1 MNEIQTLQP
10 QPWEGTSE
18 FTELFAPRDEE
29 DAVPNPFAIPPA
41 WLEAWQEDADDK
53 AAMEAA
59 AAEAKDVEDLKA
71 ASAAADKADAAKA
84 HAKSAS
90 KADGIIASL
99 SAAIPKFFQH
109 DAEKKSSGDV
119 VSPFIG
125 ATASGVAQAGGDI
138 FSKASKAVGDLLGST
153 SQQVGAGATK
163 GALDQLPG
171 ALTGLGTQAGGILT
185 GLITGASQTAQAQF
199 KPLVGAAHQAVQ
211 PAIHEVVK
219 TTLDEAKPGITEM
232 ARSASDAATKA
243 AQERLKAGGTGLGV
257 DTTTLVLGGAAVLGV
272 LGLGAY
278 LLTSGNKFGALGALG
293 ESSTEDLQKMLDKAS
308 WSRPSGK
315 PAVRW
320 LSEGEHAI
328 PKPKTESFADSGLGA
343 GVAIVGGASALAIL
357 AGYLLKNGTFGSHK
371 TASGAYGTGL
381 GGAAPG
387 GHIAHRSAWGR
398 DRDASGPAAPALTLR
413 SSPLHPFTLADTL
426 GMSKEFLHLDQAA
439 ILGSSPS
446 QKDHDDFFAGYP
458 IGHKA
463 GANNCDAARLG
474 KQGVVYMKDPKKSQ
488 PWDNGWM
495 KGYYDGWTSEGCK
508 AGIPGLKTSSGPGG
522 EEIEE
527 ALEIDEESPW
537 SADADAS
544 GRRRSRG
551 PATQGTWQYVFFLD
565 NGTTQDL
572 PFKVEDYPVRP
583 GLSAVDFQ
591 DNNLVEKL
599 GQESDSLRR
608 PQPSPRYTAC
618 HESAAHSCIRRTH
631 RDGVA
636 RFEDR
641 TRSRH
646 HLELRLH
653 VRERLDLDRPDADA
667 EQPSRGDR
675 QHRAR
680 HGEGVEGRE
689 GRARSLPRQLQGR
702 GLVGRQG
709 RERPAAGHRHH
720 PRPRQRSSAL
730 AGDRRCQVP
739 RNASELR
746 ILTTRR

>member
-320 LSEGEHAI
+320 LSEGEHAT

-357 AGYLLKNGTFGSHK
+357 AGYLLKNGAFGAHK
-371 TASGAYGTGL
+371 TASGATAYGA
-381 GGAAPG
+381 GASVSSPS
-387 GHIAHRSAWGR
+387 GHISHRSGWRR
-398 DRDASGPAAPALTLR
+398 DRDASGPAATPAAPALTLR

-426 GMSKEFLHLDQAA
+426 GMPKELLHLDPAA
-439 ILGSSPS
+439 ILGSTPA

-527 ALEIDEESPW
+527 ALEIDEEW
-537 SADADAS
+537 SADVDAS

-551 PATQGTWQYVFFLD
+551 PDSTWNYIFTHADGSTWIDQTPTPNSQVSVTD
-565 NGTTQDL
+565 NLAPDTAKAAKAVKVERVRFPDN
-572 PFKVEDYPVRP
+572 FKVVVWSADKGASGPPPAIGILP
-583 GLSAVDFQ
+583 GLWNVLLPWQKDAALKYKATHPNFGSDYQEMIRVLAISPAQVQKANAQYKPFAAVDAIAAAQAASQTAQ
-591 DNNLVEKL
+591 DPGSVYASTG
-599 GQESDSLRR
+599 GQGPISDDG
-608 PQPSPRYTAC
+608 
-618 HESAAHSCIRRTH
+618 SANT
-631 RDGVA
+631 
-636 RFEDR
+636 
-641 TRSRH
+641 
-646 HLELRLH
+646 
-653 VRERLDLDRPDADA
+653 
-667 EQPSRGDR
+667 
-675 QHRAR
+675 
-680 HGEGVEGRE
+680 
-689 GRARSLPRQLQGR
+689 
-702 GLVGRQG
+702 
-709 RERPAAGHRHH
+709 
-720 PRPRQRSSAL
+720 
-730 AGDRRCQVP
+730 
-739 RNASELR
+739 
-746 ILTTRR
+746 